1 MTKPSDDLGPTQV
14 LDDLGEVECV
24 RWLKTTSHNI

>member
-24 RWLKTTSHNI
+24 R